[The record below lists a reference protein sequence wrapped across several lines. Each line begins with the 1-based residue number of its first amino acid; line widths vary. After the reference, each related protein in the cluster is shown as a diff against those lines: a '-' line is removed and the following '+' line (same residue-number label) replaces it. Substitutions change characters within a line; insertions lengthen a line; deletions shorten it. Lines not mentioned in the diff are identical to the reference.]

1 MVIPRVTVVRPWA
14 AGGLR
19 HGGWRRSQQI
29 DELLASAGV
38 AFDVCTT
45 VPATTFDPRG
55 LTSLLRAGPRAWNRS
70 NFIDAVSRT
79 RPLQTTLPDG
89 RPALVEMPHNP
100 VIEQITATR
109 CPVRIAVP
117 QNIESFNEPAVRS
130 WRLPDRG
137 ARAAA
142 EIRVLARYDAV
153 FTIALEECWLLAN
166 AGLDARFL
174 PYSPPRL
181 VVEWL
186 QRLRMSRVS
195 RAPHQD
201 DEVVVLGTAQAR
213 HAEATVRLVGVL
225 QSAGLRPVVVGYNTA
240 SLLARLGDR
249 ADLRGEISTE
259 HLFALLARCRAVTIF
274 QSGGGGALTRIIELG
289 HAGVPV
295 VVAGVAGRSMYGW
308 QHLTWVHDVDAIP
321 DALPEPGTTISA
333 VDPWE
338 TIRHAAE
345 QRLLAWLAG

>member
-1 MVIPRVTVVRPWA
+1 MAIPRVTVVRPWA
-14 AGGLR
+14 ADGLR

-38 AFDVCTT
+38 GFDVCTT
-45 VPATTFDPRG
+45 VPAKNFDPRG
-55 LTSLLRAGPRAWNRS
+55 FLPLLRAGPRAWNHS
-70 NFIDAVSRT
+70 NLIDAVSRT
-79 RPLQTTLPDG
+79 RRLRETLPHDC
-89 RPALVEMPHNP
+89 PALVEMPHNP

-109 CPVRIAVP
+109 CTVRVAIP

-130 WRLPDRG
+130 WRMPDRG

-142 EIRVLARYDAV
+142 EIRLLACYDAV

-181 VVEWL
+181 VAEWL
-186 QRLRMSRVS
+186 RRLRMSRAS
-195 RAPHQD
+195 RAAHPD

-225 QSAGLRPVVVGYNTA
+225 QAAGLRPVVVGYNTA

-259 HLFALLARCRAVTIF
+259 HLFALLTRCRAVTIF
-274 QSGGGGALTRIIELG
+274 QSGGGGALTRIVELG

-308 QHLTWVHDVDAIP
+308 QHLTWVNDVEAIP

-338 TIRHAAE
+338 SIRHAEE
-345 QRLLAWLAG
+345 QRLLACLMG